1 MMMNK
6 KQLTLKLSAITM
18 SVMLA
23 SCGGGGGYFD
33 TNSGSSNTDNT
44 NTSTQVSAE
53 LLSVGQSKS
62 SLNAGGQDSLDLTI
76 RTLDKT
82 GGIPKANVKIEIK
95 DALNS
100 GASLSTKS
108 NLVSDENGLTKQRYL

>member
-1 MMMNK
+1 
-6 KQLTLKLSAITM
+6 LRR
-18 SVMLA
+18 
-23 SCGGGGGYFD
+23 GGGYFD

-82 GGIPKANVKIEIK
+82 GGIYLKQMSKLKLKMLEIL
-95 DALNS
+95 AQ
-100 GASLSTKS
+100 
-108 NLVSDENGLTKQRYL
+108 V